1 MGSGWASPR
10 RPDRRRGAAAGE
22 PSRAGAGRAGGR
34 GGDRAAARGGAGPA
48 AAGGRV
54 GDDRGG
60 GDPDDP
66 EPGAAGLDG
75 AGARG
80 EPWARGGH
88 LLGGLIAGAAPLL
101 ASHLALVLVALAVAV
116 AIGLPLAVVLV
127 RRPRAAGSVM
137 TVAGAIQTIPSLAL
151 LALMVPVLAASHG
164 LGVGISSAA

>member
-1 MGSGWASPR
+1 MRSRTPRPASR
-10 RPDRRRGAAAGE
+10 RHRPAELRASRR
-22 PSRAGAGRAGGR
+22 
-34 GGDRAAARGGAGPA
+34 
-48 AAGGRV
+48 
-54 GDDRGG
+54 
-60 GDPDDP
+60 
-66 EPGAAGLDG
+66 LDH
-75 AGARG
+75 RSVVMT
-80 EPWARGGH
+80 E
-88 LLGGLIAGAAPLL
+88 LGGLIAGAAPLL